1 MKCSGTDDPFIKWW
15 HQAPAILGSGR
26 NSDSRAATGDI
37 FFPLKNRKT
46 CTSTQGPCGRE
57 AAARATRR
65 KSCCCKSCFLCLLF
79 GVSDKC
85 WLNYDGS
92 AKKEAVRP
100 AAVRCVLTGQPDLRC
115 ATCQIHVSTK
125 KSGEIRKRRAGPS
138 SRNSSFSPLFFFQ
151 EIGIISIY
159 ANETVAPTGISPSI
173 TKFLGLKIVRFQESL
188 IAVAW
193 VETRRVHSRLFF
205 FSNFP
210 PNFLVLFQKEQ
221 ATETKYAGCRGQVDT
236 SRGHHTP
243 EIVVWTWEKGGQ
255 KQQQTK
261 RMESRQTDGPSFC
274 RSTPLFS
281 LKIFQIKFK
290 VFFFRIKFTTLE

>member
-138 SRNSSFSPLFFFQ
+138 SRNSSFSPLFFSRKSASFQ
-151 EIGIISIY
+151 FMQM
-159 ANETVAPTGISPSI
+159 
-173 TKFLGLKIVRFQESL
+173 KRLLRQEY
-188 IAVAW
+188 
-193 VETRRVHSRLFF
+193 
-205 FSNFP
+205 P
-210 PNFLVLFQKEQ
+210 PQ
-221 ATETKYAGCRGQVDT
+221 
-236 SRGHHTP
+236 
-243 EIVVWTWEKGGQ
+243 
-255 KQQQTK
+255 
-261 RMESRQTDGPSFC
+261 
-274 RSTPLFS
+274 
-281 LKIFQIKFK
+281 
-290 VFFFRIKFTTLE
+290 